1 LIDKPQRE
9 MKNKKIKLQLNKE
22 TIANLNNEAMSKL
35 VGGNDLFYAYYP
47 EAIQIATGDE
57 AIANGLTVEHV
68 IAEQGIAAGEEVMF
82 LSIGSCHRTVR
93 NCCRESFC
101 NCPF

>member
-1 LIDKPQRE
+1 MIDKPQRE

-35 VGGNDLFYAYYP
+35 AGGNDLFDKYYP
-47 EAIQIATGDE
+47 EALKIATGDV
-57 AIANGLTVEHV
+57 AVANQLSVEYV
-68 IAEQGIAAGEEVMF
+68 MAKQGIAAGEEVMF

-93 NCCRESFC
+93 NCCRDSFC